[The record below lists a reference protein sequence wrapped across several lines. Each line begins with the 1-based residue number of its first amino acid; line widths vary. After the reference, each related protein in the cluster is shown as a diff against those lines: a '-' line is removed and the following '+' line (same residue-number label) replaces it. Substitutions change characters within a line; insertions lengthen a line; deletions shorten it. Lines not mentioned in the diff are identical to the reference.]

1 MPEELLVAQCAP
13 TLAGLKTGSLFS
25 CPGGTKAEI
34 LTEVRRYNAMLIN
47 RGLRMLPVKALKN
60 RVLVYVYRPQRL
72 QNDLK
77 DPLAQQLLKSKGYP
91 VNNAELCV
99 AFLIKRLK
107 YSTDFPHEVGLFLGY
122 PPTDVACFIK
132 YGCAKAKQV
141 GTWCVFGNVQAAT
154 RQFEQFKRCVGAY
167 QKAFQ
172 HHGCFER
179 LLIRQ

>member
-1 MPEELLVAQCAP
+1 
-13 TLAGLKTGSLFS
+13 
-25 CPGGTKAEI
+25 
-34 LTEVRRYNAMLIN
+34 
-47 RGLRMLPVKALKN
+47 MLPVKALKN

-72 QNDLK
+72 QKDLK

-99 AFLIKRLK
+99 VSLIKRIK
-107 YSTDFPHEVGLFLGY
+107 YNTDFPHEVGLFLGY
-122 PPTDVACFIK
+122 PPTDVAGFIK

-141 GTWCVFGNVQAAT
+141 GTWCVFGNVQEAT

-172 HHGCFER
+172 RHGCFER